1 MRSLYES
8 LLDNDINVDEIL
20 VADWVSSHEI
30 YGTKIDSKDIKM
42 RGDKYDILPSK
53 PIFIRVNENDNIP
66 FKIGKLN
73 GYLTLNFVNLTYDH
87 LVDEC
92 GGIEF
97 NNTKGGKLLKNLTIK
112 INSKYQYP
120 DKSGNGVSFWRCA
133 GTLSSI
139 KNITFDFTDASDS
152 SFDIDVLRKNSLKNI
167 KFINCNKILSNSEA
181 KVTLDDI
188 KDIKGV
194 SKIWSNSGNVED
206 ASFTLV
212 NGKWKQ
218 GRWIE
223 AQY

>member
-30 YGTKIDSKDIKM
+30 HGVKIDSKDIKM
-42 RGDKYDILPSK
+42 RGDKYDILPSN
-53 PIFIRVNENDNIP
+53 PIFIRVSENDNIP

-73 GYLTLNFVNLTYDH
+73 GYLILNYVNLTYDH

-97 NNTKGGKLLKNLTIK
+97 NGTKGGKLLKNLTIK
-112 INSKYQYP
+112 INSKYQRP
-120 DKSGNGVSFWRCA
+120 SVSSVVFWRCA
-133 GTLSSI
+133 GTLSSM
-139 KNITFDFTDASDS
+139 KNITFDFTDAPDS
-152 SFDIDVLRKNSLKNI
+152 QFEIDVFKKNSLKNI
-167 KFINCNKILSNSEA
+167 KLINCDKILSNSEA

-194 SKIWSNSGNVED
+194 SKIWSNSGDVED

-218 GRWIE
+218 GRWHE

>member
-8 LLDNDINVDEIL
+8 LLGNDIKVDEIV
-20 VADWVSSHEI
+20 VADWVTSHEI
-30 YGTKIDSKDIKM
+30 NGTKIDSKDIKM

-53 PIFIRVNENDNIP
+53 PIFIRVNEKDNIP

-73 GYLTLNFVNLTYDH
+73 GHLILNYVNLTYDH

-97 NNTKGGKLLKNLTIK
+97 NGTKGGKLLKNLTIK

-120 DKSGNGVSFWRCA
+120 NRSGNGIVFWRCA
-133 GTLSSI
+133 GTLSSM
-139 KNITFDFTDASDS
+139 KNVTFDFTDAPDS
-152 SFDIDVLRKNSLKNI
+152 HFDIDVLKKNSLKNI
-167 KFINCNKILSNSEA
+167 KFINCDKIISYTEA

-188 KDIKGV
+188 KDVKGV

-206 ASFTLV
+206 ASFTLM

-218 GRWIE
+218 GK
-223 AQY
+223 